1 MRVIHGDRSFRGTQA
16 AKARIKSA
24 AMDLLGRNKCI
35 PAYWM
40 YYRQHL
46 MVSVLSLA
54 PWAGVSIADW
64 LGYGLS
70 TTAELLVLGVSVALM
85 FALMLSLPIRFRGR
99 LLRTIDDA
107 GDIGLVCSA
116 CLYVS
121 YAIGH
126 GGPCPECGRPHPEDA
141 GAKWIATGRLV
152 QDEYAM
158 RRRVRESGILAVP
171 DEEHGE
177 GRRGTKA

>member
-1 MRVIHGDRSFRGTQA
+1 
-16 AKARIKSA
+16 
-24 AMDLLGRNKCI
+24 MDPLGLNKLI
-35 PAYWM
+35 PAYWA
-40 YYRQHL
+40 YYRRH
-46 MVSVLSLA
+46 VLVLAIALA
-54 PWAGVSIADW
+54 PWMGVIIADW

-70 TTAELLVLGVSVALM
+70 TAGELLFMA
-85 FALMLSLPIRFRGR
+85 ASLILVFVFVFTLPLRFRGR

-121 YAIGH
+121 DALGQ
-126 GGPCPECGRPHPEDA
+126 GEPCPECGRRHPDDA
-141 GAKWIATGRLV
+141 GAKWIATGKLL

-158 RRRVRESGILAVP
+158 RRRVRESRILAMP
-171 DEEHGE
+171 DQVRGE